1 MCNRN
6 KFTDMKQIIFILSL
20 LLLPAGMTA
29 QVDDLYFVPKKK
41 TKKEIV
47 ITSNGNTVIKNANQN
62 ISTENKNVK
71 SGSNIINGINED
83 EYNRRPT
90 SASSN
95 YKEYAEEQATEYAE
109 ESVEEVADYTYSSRI
124 VRFHSPRRAV
134 VLSSPLYWDVVYNS
148 GLSNWTIYDDGIYW
162 DVYPDYGYTTI
173 YYSSPWYSSWN
184 WYFGAGWGLSFGWG
198 YSPWYWGWHS
208 T

>member
-6 KFTDMKQIIFILSL
+6 KFTDMKQLIFILTL

-47 ITSNGNTVIKNANQN
+47 ITSNGNTVVKNANQN
-62 ISTENKNVK
+62 VSTEYKNVN
-71 SGSNIINGINED
+71 SGGNIINGINED

-95 YKEYAEEQATEYAE
+95 YEDYENGQARKGRKA
-109 ESVEEVADYTYSSRI
+109 I
-124 VRFHSPRRAV
+124 RRAREGD
-134 VLSSPLYWDVVYNS
+134 S
-148 GLSNWTIYDDGIYW
+148 
-162 DVYPDYGYTTI
+162 
-173 YYSSPWYSSWN
+173 
-184 WYFGAGWGLSFGWG
+184 A
-198 YSPWYWGWHS
+198 
-208 T
+208 